1 MDLSAGK
8 AFATDHT
15 YSKPKTFEDFAT
27 KTTSSVE
34 DVLKKARS
42 FGFRDVDIHFGSK
55 KIPPGEEDDQT
66 IYILDGKRF
75 CFTGLTKN
83 TVDQRT
89 PRLVKKFFTP
99 PILRKICQPDNIRV
113 EAAYEMIGK
122 AFKYHDFIE
131 ESVWKFR
138 PKKEKLLDFFQ
149 RNSDGDHFKFLQD
162 ISLGM
167 KDGPNISADRN
178 AYYLLALWVE
188 LSNAMSTDFHRKDLF
203 KWRDFAVVKCR
214 PERHKRKPI
223 PEILIPRP
231 RKKLRVEEKND
242 SSAVNITLSGSG
254 NNHQCLPGNQQKTA
268 DTQKPSDL
276 ERTSAQH
283 DAEHDAGIEQP
294 TSQNNK
300 EPLVEASSCRENV
313 TPQKRLA
320 NSTCDPLQPSKI
332 TKMTTETEV
341 LPVRNEW
348 LRENHSTFLE
358 INAKDYVPSFSNTD
372 DSAVCD
378 SDQST
383 VYDSDE
389 STDYD
394 SDESTDYDSDEST
407 VDDTDEVTCD
417 NTGSQTAQSH
427 SIEKETRE
435 ESESESE
442 SEGEI
447 TILKVNHLSQQVIK
461 NLERLKQKQ
470 TQTNRPVVSVSQ
482 KRQMIV
488 TLHEGVTLINGLKA
502 IKHK

>member
-99 PILRKICQPDNIRV
+99 PILREICQPDNIRV

-131 ESVWKFR
+131 ESAWKFR
-138 PKKEKLLDFFQ
+138 PKKEKLLDFLK

-178 AYYLLALWVE
+178 AYYLLALWAE
-188 LSNAMSTDFHRKDLF
+188 LSNAMSPDFHRQDLF
-203 KWRDFAVVKCR
+203 KWKDFAVVKCR
-214 PERHKRKPI
+214 PDRHKRKPT

-231 RKKLRVEEKND
+231 RKKLRVKEKTD

-254 NNHQCLPGNQQKTA
+254 NNHHCLPDNQQKTA
-268 DTQKPSDL
+268 DTQKPSDI

-283 DAEHDAGIEQP
+283 DAERDDGIEQP

-300 EPLVEASSCRENV
+300 EPLVEASSCRE
-313 TPQKRLA
+313 
-320 NSTCDPLQPSKI
+320 S
-332 TKMTTETEV
+332 
-341 LPVRNEW
+341 
-348 LRENHSTFLE
+348 HSTFLE
-358 INAKDYVPSFSNTD
+358 INAKDYGPSCSNTD
-372 DSAVCD
+372 ESAVCD

-383 VYDSDE
+383 VYDSDQSTVYDSDE
-389 STDYD
+389 STVYD
-394 SDESTDYDSDEST
+394 SDESTDYDSEESI
-407 VDDTDEVTCD
+407 VDDTNEVTRD

-427 SIEKETRE
+427 SIEKKTREE
-435 ESESESE
+435 ESESES
-442 SEGEI
+442 EI

-461 NLERLKQKQ
+461 NLERLKQTQ
-470 TQTNRPVVSVSQ
+470 TQINRPVVSVSQ
-482 KRQMIV
+482 KRQMMV

>member
-1 MDLSAGK
+1 MDLSADK

-15 YSKPKTFEDFAT
+15 YSKPRTFEDFVT
-27 KTTSSVE
+27 KTTSSAE

-42 FGFRDVDIHFGSK
+42 FGFRDVDVHFGSK
-55 KIPPGEEDDQT
+55 KIPPCEDDDQT

-99 PILRKICQPDNIRV
+99 PILRKICQSDNTRV

-131 ESVWKFR
+131 ESAWKFR
-138 PKKEKLLDFFQ
+138 PKKEKLLDFLK
-149 RNSDGDHFKFLQD
+149 RNSDGDHFKFLRD

-178 AYYLLALWVE
+178 GYYLLALWVE
-188 LSNAMSTDFHRKDLF
+188 LSNAMSPDFHRKDLF

-242 SSAVNITLSGSG
+242 ASPSAVNITLSGSG
-254 NNHQCLPGNQQKTA
+254 NNHQCLPDNQQKKA

-276 ERTSAQH
+276 ERTSAQP

-300 EPLVEASSCRENV
+300 EPLVDASSCRENV
-313 TPQKRLA
+313 TPQKRLT

-332 TKMTTETEV
+332 NKLTTETEV
-341 LPVRNEW
+341 LPVRNEQ

-358 INAKDYVPSFSNTD
+358 INAKDYVPSCSNTD

-383 VYDSDE
+383 V
-389 STDYD
+389 YD

-442 SEGEI
+442 SEI

-461 NLERLKQKQ
+461 NLERLKQTQ

-482 KRQMIV
+482 KRQMMV
-488 TLHEGVTLINGLKA
+488 TLHEGVTMINGLKA